1 MENISVHSATSSE
14 EWSPS
19 EKERLMAWLVH
30 LLTATGAIWALLSII
45 DINQQHYGRAFLW
58 MAIAVVVDSLDGYVA
73 RVAKV
78 KRVLPDFDGA
88 LLDNMVDYL
97 NYVFVPAY
105 FLYAAGLLPEQLSL
119 VLPILILLASAYQFS
134 QADAKTEDHYFTGF
148 PSYWNVVVWYMVML
162 GSAPWLYALLLFVLV
177 VMVFIPIKYIYPTR
191 TDVLPRLTMWLGFAW
206 ALLCI
211 TIMIQYPNQPEWMV
225 WLSLFY
231 PIYYYALSFYLMSRK
246 QGLVAA

>member
-1 MENISVHSATSSE
+1 MENISVQSATPSE

-19 EKERLMAWLVH
+19 DKERLLAWLVH

-45 DINQQHYGRAFLW
+45 DINQQQYGRAFLW
-58 MAIAVVVDSLDGYVA
+58 MAIAVVIDSLDGYIA
-73 RVAKV
+73 RVANV

-88 LLDNMVDYL
+88 LLDNIVDYL

-119 VLPILILLASAYQFS
+119 VLPILVLLASAYQFS

-162 GSAPWLYALLLFVLV
+162 GAAPWLNSLVLLILV
-177 VMVFIPIKYIYPTR
+177 VMVFIPFKYIYPTR
-191 TDVLPRLTMWLGFAW
+191 TNVLPRLTMWLGLVW
-206 ALLCI
+206 ALLCVA
-211 TIMIQYPNQPEWMV
+211 IMIRYPNQSTWMV

-231 PIYYYALSFYLMSRK
+231 PIYYYALSFYSMYRK
-246 QGLVAA
+246 QDPVTA